1 MGSEKRSDQLQMAK
15 QPTYKQI
22 FNTFSMIKDNIN
34 KTYTFAKNDKIMIW
48 VRVNV
53 FEIAS
58 N

>member
-34 KTYTFAKNDKIMIW
+34 KTYTFAKNDKIMI
-48 VRVNV
+48 
-53 FEIAS
+53 
-58 N
+58 